1 MFSNRF
7 AMHLLSLEIVAW
19 LARKARQHN
28 AVTRTEAARI
38 TLCCRGS
45 SSTQYI
51 RETESYTHWSTSR
64 GMPLLRILGGSSYWV
79 LIWMVCAP
87 PRPSTGVAAAATT
100 TTATADNEN
109 EKKSECEELK
119 TTSTKTCF
127 WLEFKAHREKWHA
140 PGCSGKHISVRPL
153 PRRQRR
159 QTTKMRTNRNAKNLN
174 TDQQKHAF
182 GSSLKHIAKSGM
194 LLAAT
199 GSKFPLNCMT
209 FSLAGNMWPP
219 LQPEAD
225 SCFCGEKLKRHRFET
240 ALEIAILLE
249 RC

>member
-7 AMHLLSLEIVAW
+7 AMHLLRLEIVAW

-64 GMPLLRILGGSSYWV
+64 GMPALRILGGSSYWV
-79 LIWMVCAP
+79 LIWIMCAP

-109 EKKSECEELK
+109 EK
-119 TTSTKTCF
+119 
-127 WLEFKAHREKWHA
+127 
-140 PGCSGKHISVRPL
+140 
-153 PRRQRR
+153 
-159 QTTKMRTNRNAKNLN
+159 NRNAKNLK
-174 TDQQKHAF
+174 TRQQKHAS

-194 LLAAT
+194 LLAAA
-199 GSKFPLNCMT
+199 GSTFPLNFMT
-209 FSLAGNMWPP
+209 VSLAGNMWPP

-225 SCFCGEKLKRHRFET
+225 SCFCCEKLNRQRFET
-240 ALEIAILLE
+240 ALEIALLLE